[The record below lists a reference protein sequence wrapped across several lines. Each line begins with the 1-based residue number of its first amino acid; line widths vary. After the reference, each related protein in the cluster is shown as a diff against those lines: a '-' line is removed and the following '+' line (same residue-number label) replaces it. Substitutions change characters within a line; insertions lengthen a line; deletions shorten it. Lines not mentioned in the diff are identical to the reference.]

1 MSTRRALLAAGLAL
15 PSLAQ
20 AQGTGAWPDKPMRYL
35 IGGAAGGVSDIFL
48 RICET
53 RLRERLGQTVVQ
65 ALRHGRLAAAACTA
79 GMGAKKAVGSGRWG
93 GRTHRV
99 GDTGVCKL
107 GSQPSCPRGDTLVLP
122 KPRG

>member
-15 PSLAQ
+15 PSLAK

-53 RLRERLGQTVVQ
+53 RLRERLGQPMVIDPRPGAGQHTRSCGDGST
-65 ALRHGRLAAAACTA
+65 ARH
-79 GMGAKKAVGSGRWG
+79 
-93 GRTHRV
+93 
-99 GDTGVCKL
+99 
-107 GSQPSCPRGDTLVLP
+107 
-122 KPRG
+122 